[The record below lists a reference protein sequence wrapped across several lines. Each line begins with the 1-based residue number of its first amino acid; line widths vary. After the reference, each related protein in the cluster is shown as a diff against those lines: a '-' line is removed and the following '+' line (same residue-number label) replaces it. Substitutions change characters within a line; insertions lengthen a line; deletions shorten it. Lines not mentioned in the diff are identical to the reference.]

1 MPNVLR
7 VALDASA
14 LPARPAGAGVYM
26 LELAAALAARPSLEV
41 TAFAPRP
48 LPGCCHRPV
57 PAGSPARRFAW
68 QLRSLG
74 PAVAGSGAHLLHGLH
89 FYTPRR
95 LPVPAVTTIHDLT
108 FFRIPRRYPP
118 SRRWY
123 YRLIAHTARF
133 AGRVIV
139 PSSAVAQDAVRYL
152 GLPAERIRVIPEAP
166 RAGLRAA
173 DPARVAAAR
182 AKYALGDAPYL
193 LCLGTAEPGK
203 RAVDAL
209 RALPAIRERHPGVL
223 LALAGNPGPLLGP
236 LQREAARLGVAE
248 AVRWLGYVPDG
259 DLPALLTGA
268 TALVFPSLFEGFGL
282 PPLEAMACGTP
293 VIAVEAPAMSEV
305 LAGAALFVPLRSPA
319 AIAAEASRLLADPAF
334 RADLAHR
341 ALQHAARLSWANAA
355 DLTES
360 VYRELVP

>member
-1 MPNVLR
+1 MIH
-7 VALDASA
+7 VALDASS

-26 LELAAALAARPSLEV
+26 LELAAALAARPSLRV

-48 LPGCCHRPV
+48 LPGCSHRPLS
-57 PAGSPARRFAW
+57 AGSPARRFAW

-74 PAVAGSGAHLLHGLH
+74 PAVAASGAHLLHGLH

-95 LPVPAVTTIHDLT
+95 LPVPVVTTVHDLT
-108 FFRIPRRYPP
+108 FFRLPRRYGLAH
-118 SRRWY
+118 RWY

-133 AGRVIV
+133 ADRVIV
-139 PSSAVAQDAVRYL
+139 PSSAVAHDAVRYL
-152 GLPAERIRVIPEAP
+152 GLHAERLRVIPEAP

-182 AKYALGDAPYL
+182 SKYRLGDAPYF

-203 RAVDAL
+203 RAVDAV
-209 RALPAIRERHPGVL
+209 RALPAIRERHPAAL
-223 LALAGNPGPLLGP
+223 LALAGNPGPLLRP
-236 LQREAARLGVAE
+236 LQREAARLGVAH
-248 AVRWLGYVPDG
+248 AVRWLGYLPDA

-268 TALVFPSLFEGFGL
+268 AALIFPSLFEGFGL

-293 VIAVEAPAMSEV
+293 VIAADTPAMSEY
-305 LAGAALFVPLRSPA
+305 LAGAALFVPLRAPE
-319 AIAAEASRLLADPAF
+319 AIAAQATRLLADPPF

-341 ALQHAARLSWANAA
+341 SLQHAARFSWASAA

-360 VYRELVP
+360 VYRELLP